1 LDLLKDLQKSLESY
15 PINLYISHGING
27 FLFNML
33 SKATEIA
40 SSILAGS
47 IDIELVSAK
56 SQRYAKP

>member
-1 LDLLKDLQKSLESY
+1 
-15 PINLYISHGING
+15 
-27 FLFNML
+27 ML